1 MKYKVK
7 ILDKLFEVEIENLD
21 QRPIVATVNGYT
33 YEVYPIEEKPVRSFN
48 REESRDHFPPKEN
61 QAATAPAVGQNAP
74 VATLNTVRSPIPGVV
89 TSIEVN
95 LGQEV
100 REGDPLCVI
109 EAMKMKNT
117 IRSPR
122 SGVIKFIP
130 IHIGKHVRHNEILFE
145 FEGS

>member
-7 ILDKLFEVEIENLD
+7 IHDKLFEVEIENID
-21 QRPIVATVNGYT
+21 QRPIIATVDGYT
-33 YEVYPIEEKPVRSFN
+33 YEVYPVEEKI
-48 REESRDHFPPKEN
+48 EKLPKRGTN
-61 QAATAPAVGQNAP
+61 ASTVSTQPAVTVSKTVGTNA
-74 VATLNTVRSPIPGVV
+74 LNTVKSPIPGVV

-95 LGQEV
+95 VGQEV
-100 REGDPLCVI
+100 QEGDPLCVI

-130 IHIGKHVRHNEILFE
+130 IQVGKHVRHNEVLIE
-145 FEGS
+145 FEGGSKTE